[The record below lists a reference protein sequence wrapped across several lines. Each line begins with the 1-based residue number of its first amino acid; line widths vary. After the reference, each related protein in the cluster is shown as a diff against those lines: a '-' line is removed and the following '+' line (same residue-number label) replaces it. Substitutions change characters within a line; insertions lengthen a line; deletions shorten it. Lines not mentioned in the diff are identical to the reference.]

1 MMSNLSEIEQS
12 VSLLADE
19 DFARFRQWFME
30 FENKKWDWQI
40 EQDINENKLNNMAN
54 EALADYKKGKFKSL

>member
-1 MMSNLSEIEQS
+1 MMNSLSDIEQS
-12 VSLLADE
+12 VSQLPDD

-40 EQDINENKLNNMAN
+40 EQDINENKLSNMAN